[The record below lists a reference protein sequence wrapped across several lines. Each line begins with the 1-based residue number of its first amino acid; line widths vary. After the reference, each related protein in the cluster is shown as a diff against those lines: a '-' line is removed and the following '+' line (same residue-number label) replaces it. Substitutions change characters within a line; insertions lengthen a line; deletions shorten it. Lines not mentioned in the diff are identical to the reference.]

1 MQENISTSIP
11 TSATPKPIQQPDIE
25 QDYNFFQAQKIAKNM
40 LELGLISL
48 SEFNKL
54 TEINRETFSPFWVE
68 IMPKIYKGFRANM

>member
-11 TSATPKPIQQPDIE
+11 VSSTPKPIQQTDIE

-68 IMPKIYKGFRANM
+68 IMPKIP

>member
-11 TSATPKPIQQPDIE
+11 AYATPKPIRQIDIE

-54 TEINRETFSPFWVE
+54 TEINRKTFSPFWVE
-68 IMPKIYKGFRANM
+68 IMPKIP

>member
-11 TSATPKPIQQPDIE
+11 ASATPKPIHQTNIE

-54 TEINRETFSPFWVE
+54 TEINRETFSPFGVE
-68 IMPKIYKGFRANM
+68 IMPKIP

>member
-11 TSATPKPIQQPDIE
+11 ASSTPKPIQQTNIE
-25 QDYNFFQAQKIAKNM
+25 QDYNLFQVQKIAKNM

-54 TEINRETFSPFWVE
+54 TEINRKTFSSFWVE
-68 IMPKIYKGFRANM
+68 IMSKIP

>member
-11 TSATPKPIQQPDIE
+11 ASSTPKPIQQTNIE
-25 QDYNFFQAQKIAKNM
+25 QDYNLFQVQKIAKNM

-54 TEINRETFSPFWVE
+54 TEINCKTFSSFWIE
-68 IMPKIYKGFRANM
+68 IMSKIP